1 MSKDKSNNNTNN
13 DTNNETNL
21 VKSTTND
28 QIENNNDKVKEPI
41 NSEFISI
48 DISCDSCK
56 HNPKNTTKKEQFLN
70 LFGVNIGEEFY
81 IKADKDRGSYLIY
94 HFTDQLSLLARSNND
109 KEGIMNWMSPFIGKL
124 LEDDVE
130 LIKL

>member
-1 MSKDKSNNNTNN
+1 MSKDKSNNNS
-13 DTNNETNL
+13 NL

-28 QIENNNDKVKEPI
+28 QIEFNNDEVKETI
-41 NSEFISI
+41 NPEFISV

-56 HNPKNTTKKEQFLN
+56 YNPKNITKKEQFLN

-81 IKADKDRGSYLIY
+81 IKSDKDRGYYLIY
-94 HFTDQLSLLARSNND
+94 HFTDQLSLLARSSND
-109 KEGIMNWMSPFIGKL
+109 KDGIMNWCSPSIGKL
-124 LEDDVE
+124 LENDVE

>member
-1 MSKDKSNNNTNN
+1 MSKDKSKNNS
-13 DTNNETNL
+13 NL

-28 QIENNNDKVKEPI
+28 QIENNNDEIKETI
-41 NSEFISI
+41 NPEFISV

-56 HNPKNTTKKEQFLN
+56 YNPKNITKKEQFLN

-81 IKADKDRGSYLIY
+81 IKSDKDRGSYLIY
-94 HFTDQLSLLARSNND
+94 HFTDQFSLLARSSND
-109 KEGIMNWMSPFIGKL
+109 KEGIMNWMSPSIGKL

>member
-1 MSKDKSNNNTNN
+1 MSKDKSNNNPNN
-13 DTNNETNL
+13 DTNL

-28 QIENNNDKVKEPI
+28 QIENNNDEVKEDI
-41 NSEFISI
+41 NPEFISI

-56 HNPKNTTKKEQFLN
+56 YNPKNTTKKEQFLN

-81 IKADKDRGSYLIY
+81 IKSDKDRGSYLIY
-94 HFTDQLSLLARSNND
+94 HFTEQLSLLARSSND
-109 KEGIMNWMSPFIGKL
+109 KEGLMNWCSPSIGKL

>member
-1 MSKDKSNNNTNN
+1 MSKDKSNT
-13 DTNNETNL
+13 DTNL

-41 NSEFISI
+41 NSEFISV

-56 HNPKNTTKKEQFLN
+56 YNPKNTTKKEQFLN
-70 LFGVNIGEEFY
+70 LFGVNTGEEFY
-81 IKADKDRGSYLIY
+81 IKSEKDRGSYLIY
-94 HFTDQLSLLARSNND
+94 HFNNDLSLLARSSSD
-109 KEGIMNWMSPFIGKL
+109 KEGIMNWMSPSFAKL
-124 LEDDVE
+124 LNEDVE

>member
-1 MSKDKSNNNTNN
+1 MSKTKATKTD
-13 DTNNETNL
+13 TNL

-28 QIENNNDKVKEPI
+28 QIENNNDEVKETI
-41 NSEFISI
+41 NPEFISI

-56 HNPKNTTKKEQFLN
+56 YNPKNTTKKEQFLN

-81 IKADKDRGSYLIY
+81 IKSDKDRGSYLIY
-94 HFTDQLSLLARSNND
+94 HFSEQLSLLARSSND
-109 KEGIMNWMSPFIGKL
+109 KEGIMNWCSPSIGNL
-124 LEDDVE
+124 LEENVE

>member
-1 MSKDKSNNNTNN
+1 MNEEKDK
-13 DTNNETNL
+13 DTNL
-21 VKSTTND
+21 VKSATND

-41 NSEFISI
+41 NSEFIAV

-56 HNPKNTTKKEQFLN
+56 YNPKNTTKKEQFLN
-70 LFGVNIGEEFY
+70 IFGVNIGEEFY
-81 IKADKDRGSYLIY
+81 IKSDKDRGSYLIY
-94 HFTDQLSLLARSNND
+94 HFSEQLSLLARSSND
-109 KEGIMNWMSPFIGKL
+109 KEGIMNWRSPSIGKL

>member
-1 MSKDKSNNNTNN
+1 MSKDKSNNNS
-13 DTNNETNL
+13 NL

-28 QIENNNDKVKEPI
+28 QIENNNDDI
-41 NSEFISI
+41 ISN
-48 DISCDSCK
+48 CDVCEY
-56 HNPKNTTKKEQFLN
+56 NPKNSSPLSKKEQFLN

-81 IKADKDRGSYLIY
+81 IKSDKDRGSYLIY
-94 HFTDQLSLLARSNND
+94 HFSEQLSLLARSSND
-109 KEGIMNWMSPFIGKL
+109 KEGIMNWMSPSIGKL

>member
-1 MSKDKSNNNTNN
+1 MSKNKSNNNS
-13 DTNNETNL
+13 NL
-21 VKSTTND
+21 VKLTTND
-28 QIENNNDKVKEPI
+28 QIEFNNDEVKENI
-41 NSEFISI
+41 NPEFISI

-70 LFGVNIGEEFY
+70 LFGVKVGEEFY
-81 IKADKDRGSYLIY
+81 IKSDKDRGSYLIY

-109 KEGIMNWMSPFIGKL
+109 KEGIMNWMSPSMGKL
-124 LEDDVE
+124 LENDVE

>member
-1 MSKDKSNNNTNN
+1 MSKDKDNKN
-13 DTNNETNL
+13 TNL
-21 VKSTTND
+21 VKSTIND
-28 QIENNNDKVKEPI
+28 QIENNNDEVKETI
-41 NSEFISI
+41 NPEFISV

-56 HNPKNTTKKEQFLN
+56 YNPKNTTKKEQFLN

-81 IKADKDRGSYLIY
+81 IKSDKDRGSYLIY
-94 HFTDQLSLLARSNND
+94 HFSEQFNLLARSSND
-109 KEGIMNWMSPFIGKL
+109 KEGIMNWCSPSIGKL

>member
-1 MSKDKSNNNTNN
+1 MNKDKSNK
-13 DTNNETNL
+13 DTNL

-28 QIENNNDKVKEPI
+28 QIENNNDKVKEDI
-41 NSEFISI
+41 NPEFISV

-56 HNPKNTTKKEQFLN
+56 YNPKNTTKKEQFLN

-81 IKADKDRGSYLIY
+81 IKSEKDRGSYLIY
-94 HFTDQLSLLARSNND
+94 HFNNDISLLARSSSD
-109 KEGIMNWMSPFIGKL
+109 KEGIMNWMSPSFAKL
-124 LEDDVE
+124 LKDDVE

>member
-1 MSKDKSNNNTNN
+1 MSKDKSNNNS
-13 DTNNETNL
+13 NL

-28 QIENNNDKVKEPI
+28 QIENNNDEVKETI
-41 NSEFISI
+41 NPEFISI

-56 HNPKNTTKKEQFLN
+56 YNPNNTTKKEQFLN

-81 IKADKDRGSYLIY
+81 IKSDKDRGSYLIY
-94 HFTDQLSLLARSNND
+94 HFSEQLSLLARSSND
-109 KEGIMNWMSPFIGKL
+109 KEGIMNWCSPSIGNL
-124 LEDDVE
+124 LEENVE

>member
-1 MSKDKSNNNTNN
+1 MSKDKSNNNS
-13 DTNNETNL
+13 NL

-28 QIENNNDKVKEPI
+28 QIENNNDKVKEDI
-41 NSEFISI
+41 NPEFISI

-56 HNPKNTTKKEQFLN
+56 YNPKNTTKKEQFLN

-81 IKADKDRGSYLIY
+81 IKSDKDRGSYLIY
-94 HFTDQLSLLARSNND
+94 HFSEQLSLLARSSND
-109 KEGIMNWMSPFIGKL
+109 KDGIMNWVSPSIGKL

>member
-1 MSKDKSNNNTNN
+1 MSKDKSNNNPNK
-13 DTNNETNL
+13 ETNL

-56 HNPKNTTKKEQFLN
+56 YNPKNTTKKEQFLN

-81 IKADKDRGSYLIY
+81 IKSDKDRGSYLIY
-94 HFTDQLSLLARSNND
+94 HFSEQLSLLARSNND
-109 KEGIMNWMSPFIGKL
+109 KEGIMNWMSPSIGKL

>member
-1 MSKDKSNNNTNN
+1 MSKDKSKNNSNN
-13 DTNNETNL
+13 DTNL
-21 VKSTTND
+21 IKSTTND

-41 NSEFISI
+41 NSEFISV

-56 HNPKNTTKKEQFLN
+56 YNPKNTTKKEQFLN

-81 IKADKDRGSYLIY
+81 IKSDKDRGSYLIY

-109 KEGIMNWMSPFIGKL
+109 KDGIMNWVSPSIGKL

>member
-1 MSKDKSNNNTNN
+1 MNEEKDK
-13 DTNNETNL
+13 DTNL

-28 QIENNNDKVKEPI
+28 QIENDKVKEPI

-70 LFGVNIGEEFY
+70 LFGVSIGEEFY
-81 IKADKDRGSYLIY
+81 IKSEKERGSYLIY
-94 HFTDQLSLLARSNND
+94 HFNTDLSLLARSSND
-109 KEGIMNWMSPFIGKL
+109 KEGIMNWYSPALGKL
-124 LEDDVE
+124 LNDNVE
-130 LIKL
+130 IIKM

>member
-1 MSKDKSNNNTNN
+1 MNEEKDK
-13 DTNNETNL
+13 DTNL

-41 NSEFISI
+41 NPEFISV

-56 HNPKNTTKKEQFLN
+56 YNPKNTTKKEQFLN

-81 IKADKDRGSYLIY
+81 IKSDKDRGSYLIY
-94 HFTDQLSLLARSNND
+94 HFSEQLSLLARSSND
-109 KEGIMNWMSPFIGKL
+109 KEGIMNWMSPSIGKL

>member
-1 MSKDKSNNNTNN
+1 MSKNKSNNNS
-13 DTNNETNL
+13 NL

-28 QIENNNDKVKEPI
+28 QIEFNNDEVKETI
-41 NSEFISI
+41 NPEFISV

-56 HNPKNTTKKEQFLN
+56 YNPKNITKKEQFLN

-81 IKADKDRGSYLIY
+81 IKSDKDRGSYLIY
-94 HFTDQLSLLARSNND
+94 HFTDQLSLLARSSND
-109 KEGIMNWMSPFIGKL
+109 KEGIMNWMSPSIGKL
-124 LEDDVE
+124 LENDVE